1 MKVTV
6 KNRSDGMV
14 VYSVPTETGI
24 NIRREFMP
32 GESRNVDS
40 EELERLTYR
49 EGGRE
54 LLRDYLQ
61 IEDDGIVS
69 SLLSKVEPEYWMSEK
84 DVKKLLETGTLDEL
98 LDCLDFA
105 PEGILDLVK
114 KYAVTMPLND
124 NTKRDAIK
132 RKLGFDVSK
141 AIELERQANEPEEKD
156 SEATTIK
163 DEKVRRTIPSTNGRR
178 TTTPKYNVVSKKEV

>member
-32 GESRNVDS
+32 GESRSVDS

-61 IEDDGIVS
+61 VEDDGIVA

-105 PEGILDLVK
+105 PEGILDFVK

-124 NTKRDAIK
+124 NAKREAIK
-132 RKLGFDVSK
+132 KKLGFDVSK
-141 AIELERQANEPEEKD
+141 AIELERQANEPEEGTSIEEEFAK
-156 SEATTIK
+156 TKT
-163 DEKVRRTIPSTNGRR
+163 RRTVPTTNGRR